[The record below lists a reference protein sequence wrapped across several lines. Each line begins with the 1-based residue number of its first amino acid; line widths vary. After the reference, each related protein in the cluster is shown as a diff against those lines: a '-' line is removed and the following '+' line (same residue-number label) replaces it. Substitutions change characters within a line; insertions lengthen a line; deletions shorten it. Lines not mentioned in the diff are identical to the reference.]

1 MIGMRYVQ
9 GLLLNRG
16 PGTFTRSF
24 QLNLELTNTICQL
37 TLADLG
43 DYTRRRVASPS
54 WDSISGAGSS
64 WPSTYQ
70 GARGARSR
78 HADRFQDRPT
88 VCPPTLVP
96 QA

>member
-43 DYTRRRVASPS
+43 DYNPQSRGLAELGFNLGSGEFVAIDIPRR
-54 WDSISGAGSS
+54 
-64 WPSTYQ
+64 
-70 GARGARSR
+70 ARS
-78 HADRFQDRPT
+78 A
-88 VCPPTLVP
+88 
-96 QA
+96 